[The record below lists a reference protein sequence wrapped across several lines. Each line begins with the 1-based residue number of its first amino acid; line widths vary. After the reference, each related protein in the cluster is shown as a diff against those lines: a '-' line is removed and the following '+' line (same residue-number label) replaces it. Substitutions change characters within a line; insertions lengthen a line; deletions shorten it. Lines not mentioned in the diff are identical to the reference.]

1 MGLIDQTSDTACVSF
16 YKRGYIG
23 AARLAPMQINQNR
36 EENRW
41 RADSGFHPSKNWLDN
56 NLHRFRNRERSC
68 LFDCVWQNQSRVIR
82 YESIQSK
89 CTFEAFNSFSIFPL
103 FLDEIYRGLSSRLRF
118 VMEKL
123 AKFEEKKDCTQS
135 FLLELRHI
143 CSRMLFPSSLSL
155 SLTSSLPF
163 SIPNPSNKRHPRY

>member
-1 MGLIDQTSDTACVSF
+1 MDISGRRDWPLCKLTKTGRKIDGV
-16 YKRGYIG
+16 RIV
-23 AARLAPMQINQNR
+23 
-36 EENRW
+36 
-41 RADSGFHPSKNWLDN
+41 DSTLPKTGSITTIH
-56 NLHRFRNRERSC
+56 LHRFRNRERSC